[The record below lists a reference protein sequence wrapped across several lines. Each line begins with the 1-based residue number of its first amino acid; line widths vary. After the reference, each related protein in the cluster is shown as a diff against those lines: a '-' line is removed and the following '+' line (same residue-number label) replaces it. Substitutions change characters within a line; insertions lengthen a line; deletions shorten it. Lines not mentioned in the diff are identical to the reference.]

1 MKKIED
7 IIGMSCIKC
16 NNKPTSDKLKD
27 IHYKI
32 NDALFKYSKKYAFK
46 YYLNSLQNE
55 LIPLFKQ
62 LTDLDVANS
71 FLPKKNEILQVGRD
85 IIKKIRAQ
93 IKLNDMSNLN
103 KAITES
109 LNYNMYQYVKSKDNL
124 NNMSIQSVLDIL
136 DSNKNL
142 LLAIKDYIND
152 DTVNTDIS
160 DVVKSKIDNL
170 SKLQSQLV
178 EYLNKRLNNDYI
190 IS

>member
-16 NNKPTSDKLKD
+16 NNKPTTDKLKD

-32 NDALFKYSKKYAFK
+32 NDALFKYSKRYAFK

-93 IKLNDMSNLN
+93 IKLNDMTELY

-109 LNYNMYQYVKSKDNL
+109 LNYNMYQYVKAKDNL

-142 LLAIKDYIND
+142 LLAIKDYSD
-152 DTVNTDIS
+152 DPTVNVNMSNT
-160 DVVKSKIDNL
+160 VKSKIYNL

-178 EYLNKRLNNDYI
+178 EYLNKRLNNDYV